1 MIICIYTYYSQYLA
15 SCLLDVIS
23 LAIYMA
29 ITILIRRT
37 VEVLALYIFASLVIG
52 AQSTQVVIPTN
63 PSLPNNTGTF
73 YIYVTTHYKYI
84 GGPTVYVAACTNSKL
99 LILE

>member
-1 MIICIYTYYSQYLA
+1 
-15 SCLLDVIS
+15 
-23 LAIYMA
+23 MA

-37 VEVLALYIFASLVIG
+37 VEVLALYILASLVIG

-63 PSLPNNTGTF
+63 PSLPNTGTF
-73 YIYVTTHYKYI
+73 YIFVTTHYKYI